1 MRIPCFVQPN
11 PIQPAGN
18 VEVGFLF
25 LLHWNF
31 LTFSESWCRK
41 EGTTLKLL
49 VITIRQWFDHTSQW
63 KWCTRKTLNLKKK
76 FSTTLVTFQLFKNI
90 GLECLVGRVG
100 WSVADWQLANS
111 WCQGKEWLMGREA
124 SALRRRRCD
133 LDDNWFPSLPQP
145 SPGLSKGRDI
155 NMKVEWRSSRG
166 FKKEFQNSSCVWVFQ
181 SIARRYWGETD
192 GDWNNLSLRCRRRS
206 DFKFLSFVLQHI
218 YLGETH
224 RCSSL
229 TGFKYSVYNK
239 THESIER
246 CGWVRLWLSC
256 W

>member
-1 MRIPCFVQPN
+1 M
-11 PIQPAGN
+11 
-18 VEVGFLF
+18 
-25 LLHWNF
+25 
-31 LTFSESWCRK
+31 
-41 EGTTLKLL
+41 
-49 VITIRQWFDHTSQW
+49 
-63 KWCTRKTLNLKKK
+63 
-76 FSTTLVTFQLFKNI
+76 VTFQFFKNI

-155 NMKVEWRSSRG
+155 NMKVERRRSRG
-166 FKKEFQNSSCVWVFQ
+166 FKREFRNSSCVWVFQ
-181 SIARRYWGETD
+181 SIARRYRGETD

-206 DFKFLSFVLQHI
+206 DFKSLSFVLQHI

-229 TGFKYSVYNK
+229 TGFKY
-239 THESIER
+239 
-246 CGWVRLWLSC
+246 
-256 W
+256 